1 MPKGLTYIKFII
13 IWEEKKM
20 KKIEVGII
28 NFWKWVFIAIS
39 IVAVFAV
46 GVRLYKATSF
56 RNDCTVHI
64 WRAEDAPN
72 AEVASEEL
80 SIAITAMEEYGFTKG
95 KVTGIIE
102 EENSI
107 GYCYQTLIKFK
118 NEFESFDVDIESD
131 VYNVELNALQSR
143 LTENRPPY
151 LISLGSMYLVWIYG
165 LILLV
170 WIIILFIFL
179 YVRDSYR
186 KTDTM
191 TLKLPSVR
199 KKTT

>member
-1 MPKGLTYIKFII
+1 
-13 IWEEKKM
+13 M
-20 KKIEVGII
+20 KKIEVNII
-28 NFWKWVFIAIS
+28 KFWKWVFIAIS

-46 GVRLYKATSF
+46 GVRFYRATNF

-143 LTENRPPY
+143 LKENRPPHF
-151 LISLGSMYLVWIYG
+151 ISLGSMYLVWVY
-165 LILLV
+165 LFILLV
-170 WIIILFIFL
+170 WFIILCVFI
-179 YVRDSYR
+179 YVLDSYYCL
-186 KTDTM
+186 DTM
-191 TLKLPSVR
+191 TLKIPTFR
-199 KKTT
+199 KKTTT

>member
-1 MPKGLTYIKFII
+1 
-13 IWEEKKM
+13 M
-20 KKIEVGII
+20 KKIEVNII

-64 WRAEDAPN
+64 SRAEKAPN

-102 EENSI
+102 EDNSI
-107 GYCYQTLIKFK
+107 GYYYQTLIDFR
-118 NEFESFDVDIESD
+118 NELEAFDVDIESD

-143 LTENRPPY
+143 LKENETPY
-151 LISLGSMYLVWIYG
+151 LISLGSMYLVWIYA
-165 LILLV
+165 LIILT
-170 WIIILFIFL
+170 WIISLIIFI
-179 YVRDSYR
+179 YVHDTYNYS
-186 KTDTM
+186 DTM
-191 TLKLPSVR
+191 TLPLPTFR
-199 KKTT
+199 KKKTTTT